1 MGCGPIC
8 EKCPQGSDV
17 SCAFFLSVSQKY
29 GNLSDV
35 FRKNGEIFDFGV
47 SGDIIEIDFIKSVK
61 PKTIVYKTKNSFL
74 ARGYFDII
82 STERSPVELE
92 DGLYT

>member
-1 MGCGPIC
+1 VNENSLLKYKCKTAGHSMGCGPIC

-35 FRKNGEIFDFGV
+35 FRKNGEIF
-47 SGDIIEIDFIKSVK
+47 EMH
-61 PKTIVYKTKNSFL
+61 
-74 ARGYFDII
+74 
-82 STERSPVELE
+82 
-92 DGLYT
+92 